1 MDQDLSSNRATDLDF
16 NREETLA
23 VAALLALA
31 GGYIDAYSWITHR
44 VFANAQTA
52 NMLFLWINAME
63 REWARA
69 LHYLPSLAAFV
80 IGVIMACWL
89 RRLVGARAA
98 PISLLVEIIFLV
110 VVAILHNRLPGVA
123 GTLGISFVAAM
134 QAASFPRVEAWSYSS
149 VMATTNLRQ
158 AIESLFNALAGC
170 SDPRPFR
177 RPMVFGTILAAFGAG
192 AAMGA
197 YVTVQVPA
205 LTLGIP
211 VTVLLIALLRC
222 EQRGGSIPTK
232 QTTS

>member
-1 MDQDLSSNRATDLDF
+1 MHQNVSLNHATDLDI

-23 VAALLALA
+23 VAALLAFA

-52 NMLFLWINAME
+52 NMLFMWIHAME
-63 REWARA
+63 GAWAKA
-69 LHYLPSLAAFV
+69 LHYVPSLTAFV

-89 RRLVGARAA
+89 RRAAGARAA
-98 PISLLVEIIFLV
+98 PISILVEIAFLV
-110 VVAILHNRLPGVA
+110 LVAILHNRLPGVA

-158 AIESLFNALAGC
+158 TIESLLDAFVGC
-170 SDPRPFR
+170 ADPRPFR
-177 RPMVFGTILAAFGAG
+177 RPMVFATILAAFGVG

-222 EQRGGSIPTK
+222 EQRDGTV
-232 QTTS
+232 